1 VSKAQERLG
10 KAWEVVKRPWVI
22 GAVVGALALV
32 GLASTALGAVGSESH
47 LSTDA
52 TVRQAQRSDAYYAC
66 LSEQAHSLIG
76 PHDVVYLA
84 NPTLEEWVTLTKVM
98 GGWAH
103 LTLHEHQANVG
114 IDLQRVDSTGPG
126 STCDGSALI
135 TLRRSPDG
143 HLSLARGRS

>member
-1 VSKAQERLG
+1 MSHVWNIVR
-10 KAWEVVKRPWVI
+10 RPWVI

-47 LSTDA
+47 LASDA
-52 TVRQAQRSDAYYAC
+52 AVRRAQQSNAYYAC

-103 LTLHEHQANVG
+103 LTLRQHKANVG
-114 IDLQRVDSTGPG
+114 IDLQRVNSTGPG
-126 STCDGSALI
+126 STCDGNALV
-135 TLRRSPDG
+135 TLRRSADG
-143 HLSLARGRS
+143 HLSLARARS